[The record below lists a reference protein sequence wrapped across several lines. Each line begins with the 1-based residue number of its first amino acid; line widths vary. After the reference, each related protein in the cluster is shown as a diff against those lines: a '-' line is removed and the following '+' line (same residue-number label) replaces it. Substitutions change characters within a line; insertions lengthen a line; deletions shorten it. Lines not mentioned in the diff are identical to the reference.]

1 MTSQV
6 HSSIDV
12 KAGELMHSITVT
24 VSGLK
29 GVQLRLAIARQ
40 IFRFGAWVAGFNII
54 VE

>member
-1 MTSQV
+1 MAL
-6 HSSIDV
+6 DV
-12 KAGELMHSITVT
+12 RAGELMRSVTVT